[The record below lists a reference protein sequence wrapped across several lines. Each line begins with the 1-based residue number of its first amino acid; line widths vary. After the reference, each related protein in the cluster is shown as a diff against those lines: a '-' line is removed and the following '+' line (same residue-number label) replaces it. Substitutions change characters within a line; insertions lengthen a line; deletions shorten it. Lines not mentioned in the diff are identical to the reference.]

1 MKVGTDA
8 VILGAWTDPRD
19 AKQILD
25 IGTGT
30 GVIALM
36 LAQKSEA
43 IIEAIEIDKDS
54 CDQASD
60 NVKFSK
66 WQNRINV
73 QHISFQDYSTI
84 HDDKKFDL
92 IITNPPYFIASLK
105 NKEESRA
112 LARHSDLLPFNT
124 LISGVK
130 KLLHPKGR
138 FYVILPS
145 KEADLFRD
153 LAEQKG
159 LHLSKLLRIKT
170 RLDKPEEKRHVMR
183 FEFNPKSF
191 SEETLVIEKGKRHE
205 YTEEYKQLTKDFY
218 LNF

>member
-8 VILGAWTDPRD
+8 VILGAWVDPAD
-19 AKQILD
+19 AKNILD

-30 GVIALM
+30 GVLALM
-36 LAQKSEA
+36 LAQKSKA
-43 IIEAIEIDKDS
+43 KIEAIEIDKDS

-60 NVKFSK
+60 NVRFSK
-66 WQNRINV
+66 WPDRINI
-73 QHISFQDYSTI
+73 QHISFQDFSTLSEG
-84 HDDKKFDL
+84 KFDL
-92 IITNPPYFIASLK
+92 IVTNPPYFIASLK

-112 LARHSDLLPFNT
+112 LARHSDLLPFST

-138 FYVILPS
+138 FYLILPS
-145 KEADLFRD
+145 KEADIFRD
-153 LAEQKG
+153 LAEQNG

-170 RLDKPEEKRHVMR
+170 RVDKPEEKRHVMK
-183 FEFNPKSF
+183 FEFSPTSF
-191 SEETLVIEKGKRHE
+191 SEQTLIIEQGSRHE
-205 YTEEYKQLTKDFY
+205 YSEEYKTLTKDFY